1 LIEHVVTENQHR
13 ALAGPVCGRVLGL
26 PVLASA
32 VGAGGRTTVRARLP
46 ASQAARAAP
55 PRAARRLQALAPV
68 TVFLLS
74 SALWLAA
81 LGPPLLVETL
91 ATLPPPVTPRPALS
105 TLADLTPV
113 AGRRTAAWQKIPF
126 VAPRDS
132 FLRDFTIWRQ
142 MTFDDWDVVE
152 PATRNAALEAMFRL
166 YAPVLDGP
174 AVWSRMSAL
183 DWDLV
188 PQPVRAAAFMRMV
201 DDWCDREGFGRAYDL
216 DPREVADT
224 VKAIVIAE
232 SWFEHRAVQE
242 GPSGNRDLG
251 LAQCSDFCR
260 ASLDRLHR
268 QGLFETA
275 LTEADYLD
283 PFVATRVA
291 GVWLS
296 IMLDETGGDL
306 ARAIG
311 AYHRGARRA
320 GDNRGLAYV
329 ETVLRR
335 RSRYIRGGGSSPSWS
350 RILELARQA
359 PLPSRPLPGNAPLR
373 PPLLD

>member
-1 LIEHVVTENQHR
+1 MMTQVWSRRRPECRADAVSGAWRTSGAR
-13 ALAGPVCGRVLGL
+13 AL
-26 PVLASA
+26 
-32 VGAGGRTTVRARLP
+32 VGWVVPG
-46 ASQAARAAP
+46 AP
-55 PRAARRLQALAPV
+55 PRAAPRLHVLGPV
-68 TVFLLS
+68 AVFLLS
-74 SALWLAA
+74 GALCVALLAPAA
-81 LGPPLLVETL
+81 LVEAL
-91 ATLPPPVTPRPALS
+91 ATLTPPVSPRPALS

-152 PATRNAALEAMFRL
+152 PVTRDAALEAMFRL
-166 YAPVLDGP
+166 YAPVLGGP
-174 AVWSRMSAL
+174 GVWSRMSAL

-201 DDWCDREGFGRAYDL
+201 DYWCEREGIGRAYDL
-216 DPREVADT
+216 DPREIADT
-224 VKAIVIAE
+224 VKAIVMAE
-232 SWFEHRAVQE
+232 SWFEHRAVQAN
-242 GPSGNRDLG
+242 PSGNRDLG

-268 QGLFETA
+268 QGVLDAA
-275 LTEADYLD
+275 LTEADYFD

-291 GVWLS
+291 GIWLS
-296 IMLDETGGDL
+296 MMLDETGGDL

-320 GDNRGLAYV
+320 EDERGLEYL
-329 ETVLRR
+329 EIVLRR

-350 RILELARQA
+350 RILELAQHA
-359 PLPSRPLPGNAPLR
+359 PPPGPLPARPLPGVPGLWAPADR
-373 PPLLD
+373 SR